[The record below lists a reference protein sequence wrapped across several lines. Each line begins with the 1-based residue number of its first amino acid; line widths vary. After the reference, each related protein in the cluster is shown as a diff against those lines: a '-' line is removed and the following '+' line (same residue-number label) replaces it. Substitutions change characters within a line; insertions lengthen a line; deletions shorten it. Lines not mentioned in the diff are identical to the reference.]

1 MKNNELEINIVETNE
16 VVETYQITYIS
27 ATGIQIMYSNDT
39 LENITK
45 KIKKEKNKNK
55 VIISKIIKEF

>member
-1 MKNNELEINIVETNE
+1 MKDNALEINIVETNE

-27 ATGIQIMYSNDT
+27 NNGVQIMYSNDT
-39 LENITK
+39 LDVITK
-45 KIKKEKNKNK
+45 KVKKEKNKNK

>member
-39 LENITK
+39 LDVITK
-45 KIKKEKNKNK
+45 KVKKEKNKNK